1 MERRLDSFIHLLL
14 FFLQPNT
21 KVRLPLTWWK
31 SAKLY
36 WVHSFF
42 FSFWFFTC
50 IIWACKELC
59 VPLPAINKTHSI
71 DFPYAT
77 NDQSN
82 AKNRFSLL
90 TMRRQLC
97 LWNNTI
103 DVSVPPPGCLYTS
116 LYALCLYTDTISMS
130 PSFCVFYAVA
140 FPQRYEHQTFWPYLS
155 MWAIFAYWQPVLLKR
170 HIRGNMCSAGAW
182 SWSGV
187 TFSYRRGCFSG

>member
-1 MERRLDSFIHLLL
+1 MVEERQTLLGTL
-14 FFLQPNT
+14 
-21 KVRLPLTWWK
+21 V
-31 SAKLY
+31 
-36 WVHSFF
+36 F

-97 LWNNTI
+97 LRNNTI